1 MKIVFCFD
9 KTNLLT
15 IDWLLEKE
23 LKSSK
28 LYNEENNIPTLTEGG
43 GCIVAD
49 SCLALNQGM

>member
-23 LKSSK
+23 VKLSK
-28 LYNEENNIPTLTEGG
+28 LYNEENNILTLTEGG

-49 SCLALNQGM
+49 SCLT